1 MRIPRTP
8 TDRGPSVSQISH
20 QHLCAVLRAILV
32 DAVHA
37 GRRAAE
43 GISTVPCQA
52 VATLYLL
59 LMNHPLDQRGRCRSC
74 RRPGAVLGWCR
85 RRCQVHG
92 EASVWLRQPPGF
104 LRAQLAGEL
113 GLTVVPR
120 PDADPTALPTHGGDR

>member
-1 MRIPRTP
+1 MRISRTF
-8 TDRGPSVSQISH
+8 TDRGPSVAQLSH
-20 QHLCAVLRAILV
+20 QHLCAVLRAILAE
-32 DAVHA
+32 AVQA

-59 LMNHPLDQRGRCRSC
+59 LMSHPLDRRGRCRSC
-74 RRPGAVLGWCR
+74 CLPGVVLRWRR
-85 RRCQVHG
+85 RRCHIHR

-113 GLTVVPR
+113 GLILAPR
-120 PDADPTALPTHGGDR
+120 PHADPPTPSTPGDDQ